1 MSRVPDLAPSEM
13 TPEQKRIHDEIA
25 SKRRG
30 NVRGPFAI
38 WLRTPAIAERA
49 NQFGNAIRVA
59 GKLDKR
65 LFELM
70 VLIVARHWSAPY
82 EWFAHED
89 QALKEGVSPAV
100 VEALRHGRRPEFSRA
115 DEQLI
120 YDVVTELNTRK
131 ILGQVTYDR
140 GVGHFGL
147 VQSKL
152 YAFDE
157 TQPGAIR
164 DLSTVQNA
172 DIPVPSESW
181 PTYAVCWL
189 SGLNWISLHASPR
202 LLPGAL
208 NFPSRPTSFDLPSI
222 TTACF

>member
-1 MSRVPDLAPSEM
+1 MSRVPDLAQSEM

-89 QALKEGVSPAV
+89 QALKEGVSPVV
-100 VEALRHGRRPEFSRA
+100 VEALRHGRIPDFPHA

-131 ILGQVTYDR
+131 VLGQATYDR

-147 VQSKL
+147 DLFIELVTAIGFYTMVAMML
-152 YAFDE
+152 NAFD
-157 TQPGAIR
+157 A
-164 DLSTVQNA
+164 
-172 DIPVPSESW
+172 PVPGNAR
-181 PTYAVCWL
+181 P
-189 SGLNWISLHASPR
+189 
-202 LLPGAL
+202 LP
-208 NFPSRPTSFDLPSI
+208 
-222 TTACF
+222 

>member
-1 MSRVPDLAPSEM
+1 MSRVPDLAQSEM

-89 QALKEGVSPAV
+89 QALKEGVSPV
-100 VEALRHGRRPEFSRA
+100 VS
-115 DEQLI
+115 
-120 YDVVTELNTRK
+120 ELNTRR
-131 ILGQVTYDR
+131 ILGQATYDR
-140 GVGHFGL
+140 GVAHFGL
-147 VQSKL
+147 DLFIELVTAIAFYTMVAVML
-152 YAFDE
+152 NAFD
-157 TQPGAIR
+157 A
-164 DLSTVQNA
+164 
-172 DIPVPSESW
+172 PVPGNAR
-181 PTYAVCWL
+181 P
-189 SGLNWISLHASPR
+189 
-202 LLPGAL
+202 LP
-208 NFPSRPTSFDLPSI
+208 
-222 TTACF
+222 

>member
-1 MSRVPDLAPSEM
+1 MRAPHDGTPYLPPLPFSKPRRRQLRRRAKSCSQCGAKQELLMSRVPDLAPSEM

-89 QALKEGVSPAV
+89 QALKEGVSPVV
-100 VEALRHGRRPEFSRA
+100 VEALRHGRRPEFSHA
-115 DEQLI
+115 DEQLV
-120 YDVVTELNTRK
+120 YDVVSELNTRR
-131 ILGQVTYDR
+131 ILGQATYDR
-140 GVGHFGL
+140 GVAHFGL
-147 VQSKL
+147 DLFIELVTAIGFYTMVAMML
-152 YAFDE
+152 NAFD
-157 TQPGAIR
+157 A
-164 DLSTVQNA
+164 
-172 DIPVPSESW
+172 PVPGDAR
-181 PTYAVCWL
+181 P
-189 SGLNWISLHASPR
+189 
-202 LLPGAL
+202 LP
-208 NFPSRPTSFDLPSI
+208 
-222 TTACF
+222 

>member
-89 QALKEGVSPAV
+89 QALKEGVSPVV
-100 VEALRHGRRPEFSRA
+100 VEALRHGRRPEFSHA
-115 DEQLI
+115 DEQLV
-120 YDVVTELNTRK
+120 YDVVSELNTRR
-131 ILGQVTYDR
+131 ILGQATYDR
-140 GVGHFGL
+140 GVAHFGL
-147 VQSKL
+147 DLFIELVTAIGFYTMVAMML
-152 YAFDE
+152 NAFD
-157 TQPGAIR
+157 A
-164 DLSTVQNA
+164 
-172 DIPVPSESW
+172 PVPGNAR
-181 PTYAVCWL
+181 P
-189 SGLNWISLHASPR
+189 
-202 LLPGAL
+202 LP
-208 NFPSRPTSFDLPSI
+208 
-222 TTACF
+222 

>member
-1 MSRVPDLAPSEM
+1 MSRVPDLAPTDM
-13 TPEQKRIHDEIA
+13 TSDQKRIHDEIA
-25 SKRRG
+25 SKRHG

-38 WLRTPAIAERA
+38 WLRTPAIADRA

-82 EWFAHED
+82 EWFAHEH
-89 QALKEGVSPAV
+89 QALKEGVAPAV
-100 VEALRHGRRPEFSRA
+100 VEALRHGKTPDFPRA

-131 ILGQVTYDR
+131 ILSQATYNR

-147 VQSKL
+147 DLFIELVTAIGFYTMVAMML
-152 YAFDE
+152 NAFD
-157 TQPGAIR
+157 A
-164 DLSTVQNA
+164 
-172 DIPVPSESW
+172 PVPGSAR
-181 PTYAVCWL
+181 P
-189 SGLNWISLHASPR
+189 
-202 LLPGAL
+202 LP
-208 NFPSRPTSFDLPSI
+208 
-222 TTACF
+222 